1 MMSPMLS
8 SDLPQQFDVLALRF
22 GMAALYVFGSRADEI
37 ADRERRGTSPLRQRD
52 ADVDVGVQ
60 PLAGRRFDARARAE
74 LSAVLE
80 DRWDAGRVDLVV
92 LPEAGPF
99 LAVEVVRGELLYCA
113 DPDAQAEE
121 ELCVLRRA
129 ADLAP
134 YARERWAR
142 VLAGTA
148 A

>member
-1 MMSPMLS
+1 MMPPMSSPDLS
-8 SDLPQQFDVLALRF
+8 PQLGALAARY
-22 GMAALYVFGSRADEI
+22 GVTALYVFGSRADEI
-37 ADRERRGTSPLRQRD
+37 ADRERRGVRESRRLD

-74 LSAVLE
+74 LSAALE
-80 DRWDAGRVDLVV
+80 DLWEVGRVDLVV
-92 LPEAGPF
+92 LPEAGPV
-99 LAVEVVRGELLYCA
+99 LAVEVVRGELLYCV

-134 YARERWAR
+134 YARERWER